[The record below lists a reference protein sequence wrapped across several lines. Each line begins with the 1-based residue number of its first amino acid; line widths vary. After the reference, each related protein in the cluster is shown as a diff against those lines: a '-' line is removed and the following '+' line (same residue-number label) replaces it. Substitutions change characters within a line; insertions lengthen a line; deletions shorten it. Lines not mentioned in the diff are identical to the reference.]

1 MTKGLLSG
9 VRVLDLSRVLAGPWS
24 TQLLGDLGA
33 DVVKIERPGRGD
45 DSRHYGP
52 AFLPAPE
59 GAQRGDSA
67 FFLSANRNKR
77 SVTVDIGRPEGQEIV
92 RQLAAVSDIL
102 VENFRTG
109 TLRKYGLDYDTLSA
123 INPKLIYCSITGFG
137 QYGPYARKPGYD
149 GIFQAV
155 GGLMS
160 VTGLPDD
167 VPGGG
172 PMKVGPSI
180 VDVITGYNATAGI
193 LAALHHRDTV
203 SGKGQHID
211 VALLDTVI
219 AAQSHYT
226 AEYLVSRKSPV
237 RKGTEGNGGMPSRV
251 FDCAD
256 GVVYLAVG
264 NNEQFVRLCDVL
276 DRQDLAR
283 DPRFDT
289 IVGRS
294 DNRRALN
301 PILEDIFRTWKR
313 SELIAALDEAGVP
326 AGAVNTMEDVFAD
339 AHVRQRGVE
348 IKATRADGQEVAL
361 VANPLRFSET
371 TVDGYEAPPLLG
383 QHTNEVLSDLLGRS
397 EEELRTLRDS
407 GVI

>member
-59 GAQRGDSA
+59 GAPRGDSA
-67 FFLSANRNKR
+67 FYLSANRNKR
-77 SVTVDIGRPEGQEIV
+77 SVTVDLGRPEGQEIV
-92 RQLAAVSDIL
+92 RQLALQSDIL

-109 TLRKYGLDYDTLSA
+109 TLKKYGLDYETLSVL
-123 INPKLIYCSITGFG
+123 NPKLIYCSITGFG

-264 NNEQFVRLCDVL
+264 NNEQYIKLCEVL
-276 DRQDLAR
+276 DRPDLAS

-301 PILEDIFRTWKR
+301 PILEDIFRMWKR

-339 AHVRQRGVE
+339 PHVRQRGVE
-348 IKATRADGQEVAL
+348 IRATRADGQDVAL

-371 TVDGYEAPPLLG
+371 SVDGYEAPPLLG

-397 EEELRTLRDS
+397 EEEIAMLRAAR
-407 GVI
+407 VI

>member
-67 FFLSANRNKR
+67 FYLSANRNKR

-92 RQLAAVSDIL
+92 RQLAAASDIL

-109 TLRKYGLDYDTLSA
+109 TLKKYGLDYETLSA

-237 RKGTEGNGGMPSRV
+237 LDDPSHGDTRCPHGCPENECCEGDTRCPSHGDTRCPLTFEQPMKGSG
-251 FDCAD
+251 DD
-256 GVVYLAVG
+256 
-264 NNEQFVRLCDVL
+264 
-276 DRQDLAR
+276 
-283 DPRFDT
+283 
-289 IVGRS
+289 
-294 DNRRALN
+294 
-301 PILEDIFRTWKR
+301 
-313 SELIAALDEAGVP
+313 AA
-326 AGAVNTMEDVFAD
+326 
-339 AHVRQRGVE
+339 
-348 IKATRADGQEVAL
+348 
-361 VANPLRFSET
+361 
-371 TVDGYEAPPLLG
+371 
-383 QHTNEVLSDLLGRS
+383 
-397 EEELRTLRDS
+397 
-407 GVI
+407 